1 MDFLLPKLSA
11 TMETAKVSRWLKTVG
26 DSVRMG
32 EPLIE
37 LETDKTAMEVESP
50 VDAILEAILAA
61 EGDEVP
67 IGEPLARFRTASDTQ
82 TTPKSA
88 EPATVDTPA
97 PIAAA
102 PKVEAT
108 AKLENPAEAAPPRV
122 LASPL
127 AKHLAGIHGVD
138 ISALSGSGPNGRVRK
153 RDVLVAAGAQEIKP
167 GAIPQAVTLSAGV
180 EQLSTIRR
188 AIAQSVALSRRTIP
202 SFVLD
207 RWVETVAIDR
217 ARTIYAPEAQQAT
230 GVKLT
235 FTDFLL
241 QAMADSLAQTPRLLD
256 RWYEEGGR
264 AARVRS
270 ATIDIGLVVALADG
284 VMIPVL
290 RDLKGKTLGEIASAR
305 QAAVQRARSGRPMP
319 ADSGL
324 ASISLSNIGKGGAD
338 RFEAIINPEQTAI
351 LAVGREHEKVVA
363 RSGAIAVGK
372 GVNLTLSVDHRLID
386 GIVGAEFLGVL
397 ADRLELG
404 PWSFK

>member
-11 TMETAKVSRWLKTVG
+11 TMEAAKVSRWLKTVG

-32 EPLIE
+32 EPLVE

-50 VDAILEAILAA
+50 VDAILEAVLAA

-67 IGEPLARFRTASDTQ
+67 IGEPLARLRTASDTQ
-82 TTPKSA
+82 TTPKST
-88 EPATVDTPA
+88 EPAAVVTPA

-102 PKVEAT
+102 PKVAAT
-108 AKLENPAEAAPPRV
+108 SKLAEAAPPRV

-138 ISALSGSGPNGRVRK
+138 ISGLSGSGPNGRVRK
-153 RDVLVAAGAQEIKP
+153 RDVLAAAGAEAIKS
-167 GAIPQAVTLSAGV
+167 GAIPQAVALSANV

-217 ARTIYAPEAQQAT
+217 ARTMFGPEAQQAT

-256 RWYEEGGR
+256 RWHEEEGR
-264 AARVRS
+264 AARARS

-305 QAAVQRARSGRPMP
+305 QAAVQRARSGRLMSS
-319 ADSGL
+319 DSGL
-324 ASISLSNIGKGGAD
+324 ASISLSNISKGGAD

-363 RSGAIAVGK
+363 RSGAIVVGK

-404 PWSFK
+404 PWSLK

>member
-11 TMETAKVSRWLKTVG
+11 TMESAKVSRWLKTVG
-26 DSVRMG
+26 DPVRMG
-32 EPLIE
+32 EPLVE
-37 LETDKTAMEVESP
+37 LETDKTAMDVESP
-50 VDAILEAILAA
+50 VDAILEAVLAA

-67 IGEPLARFRTASDTQ
+67 IGKPLARLRTASVAQ
-82 TTPKSA
+82 TAPKST
-88 EPATVDTPA
+88 EPAVVVAPA
-97 PIAAA
+97 LNAAA

-108 AKLENPAEAAPPRV
+108 PKLETRAKALAPRV

-138 ISALSGSGPNGRVRK
+138 ISGLSGSGPNGRVRK
-153 RDVLVAAGAQEIKP
+153 RDVLVAAGARATKP
-167 GAIPQAVTLSAGV
+167 GAVPQAVALSADI
-180 EQLSTIRR
+180 EQLSAIRR
-188 AIAQSVALSRRTIP
+188 AVAQSVSLSRRTIP

-217 ARTIYAPEAQQAT
+217 ARNIFGPEAQQTT

-241 QAMADSLAQTPRLLD
+241 QAMADTLAQVPRLLD
-256 RWYEEGGR
+256 RWHEEGSR
-264 AARVRS
+264 AARTRNS
-270 ATIDIGLVVALADG
+270 TIDIGLVVALADG

-305 QAAVQRARSGRPMP
+305 HAAVQRARSGRLLSS
-319 ADSGL
+319 DFGL
-324 ASISLSNIGKGGAD
+324 ASISISNIGKGGAD
-338 RFEAIINPEQTAI
+338 RFEAIIDPEQTAI

-363 RSGAIAVGK
+363 RAGAIAVGR

-386 GIVGAEFLGVL
+386 GIVGAEFLGVF
-397 ADRLELG
+397 ADRLEQG
-404 PWSFK
+404 PWSLK

>member
-11 TMETAKVSRWLKTVG
+11 TMETAKVARWLKQVG

-32 EPLIE
+32 EPLVE
-37 LETDKTAMEVESP
+37 LETDKTAMDVESP
-50 VDAILEAILAA
+50 IDATVEAILAA

-67 IGEPLARFRTASDTQ
+67 VGQGLARLRAVGDAPTAI
-82 TTPKSA
+82 TPEK
-88 EPATVDTPA
+88 
-97 PIAAA
+97 PIAAV
-102 PKVEAT
+102 PE
-108 AKLENPAEAAPPRV
+108 PAAPAVGAVIGAPRIETPPTPPRI

-127 AKHLAGIHGVD
+127 AKHLAGIHALSLSG
-138 ISALSGSGPNGRVRK
+138 LSGSGPNGRIRK
-153 RDVLVAAGAQEIKP
+153 RDVLAAADVQTVKPAGA
-167 GAIPQAVTLSAGV
+167 PQAAALSSGGEPLSA
-180 EQLSTIRR
+180 IRG

-207 RWVETVAIDR
+207 RWVETTAIAR
-217 ARTIYAPEAQQAT
+217 ARTTFGFEAEQAA

-256 RWYEEGGR
+256 LWREEGGR
-264 AARVRS
+264 PARLRS

-290 RDLKGKTLGEIASAR
+290 RDLKGKTLGEIAAAR
-305 QAAVQRARSGRPMP
+305 QAAVQRARAGRLTSSDYRP
-319 ADSGL
+319 

-351 LAVGREHEKVVA
+351 LAVGREHEKAVA
-363 RSGAIAVGK
+363 RSGAITVGK

-386 GIVGAEFLGVL
+386 GVVGAEFLGTL
-397 ADRLELG
+397 ADRIELG
-404 PWSFK
+404 PWSPK